1 MFGELDEVTL
11 FVRVSVKLI
20 WNIRNLKYI
29 YLPWIVGGQQFLLI
43 LFIFLCLQM
52 QRCWLI
58 HARLC
63 MMRPMSLR
71 ILENFASVSLPLATW
86 LVRTP
91 PRTLATGLNF
101 WLSKQAG
108 RDWEEIGKRPSSSGK
123 DLDIKL
129 SKSKMAKIGE
139 EY

>member
-101 WLSKQAG
+101 WLSK
-108 RDWEEIGKRPSSSGK
+108 
-123 DLDIKL
+123 
-129 SKSKMAKIGE
+129 
-139 EY
+139 